1 MRNNFGVYTYVF
13 RVKESIEITYKNI
26 GSILY
31 GKLGKIQDDRLQ
43 KSFYNKILIIY
54 IENEIIFA
62 DIV

>member
-13 RVKESIEITYKNI
+13 RVKELIEITYKNI

-31 GKLGKIQDDRLQ
+31 GKLGKIQDGRLQ